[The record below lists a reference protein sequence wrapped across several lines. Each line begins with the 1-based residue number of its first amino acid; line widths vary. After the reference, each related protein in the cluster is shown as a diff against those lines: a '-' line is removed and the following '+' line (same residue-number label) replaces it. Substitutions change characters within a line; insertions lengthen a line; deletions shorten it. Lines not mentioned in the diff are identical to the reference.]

1 MTQQEF
7 FELNFRK
14 LSTLFENAFGPV
26 RRYYPNDF
34 IKKLGVSGFVERPI
48 DKNTNKSSIPIG
60 AVNLD
65 SSNNWTLSRL
75 RFYVSIKYNDNFWVK
90 YELKTGRTYVSLDKI
105 TICPEKD
112 KMVKE
117 FPKVKSRISDKM
129 SEETVVSY
137 EKTIDKKEKQLTVYD
152 FIENQYPMIKLNLSV
167 LFFDVDQILSSD
179 EFYDIYDSYK
189 LVYDPMFYKMSTFG
203 NIVAKFSESIR
214 DRKTMMEDLAIY
226 LRIKFRQIP
235 KWSIAEVNKILYD
248 DCEVVDKY
256 VNDPTATLPKD
267 FIQNIEAVKNKFDQL
282 REISNYIHDKMCLEQ
297 RNIALMIDDISD
309 KYKINNVNL
318 RKLLEDSIKFSNP
331 NISIPFLL

>member
-14 LSTLFENAFGPV
+14 LSTLFKNAFGPV

-34 IKKLGVSGFVERPI
+34 VKKLGVSGLVERPI
-48 DKNTNKSSIPIG
+48 DEKTDKSSLPIG

-117 FPKVKSRISDKM
+117 FPKVRSRISDKM
-129 SEETVVSY
+129 PEDTVIFY

-226 LRIKFRQIP
+226 LRIKFRLIP

-267 FIQNIEAVKNKFDQL
+267 FIQNIETVKNKFDQL

-297 RNIALMIDDISD
+297 RNIVSMIDDISN